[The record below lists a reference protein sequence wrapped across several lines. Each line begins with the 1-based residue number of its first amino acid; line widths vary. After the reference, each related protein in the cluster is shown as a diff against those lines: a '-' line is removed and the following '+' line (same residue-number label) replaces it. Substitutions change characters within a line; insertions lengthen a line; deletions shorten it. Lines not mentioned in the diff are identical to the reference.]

1 MNFTK
6 EDIQTIKDALRT
18 TGVKDS
24 EFLEATLPL
33 SKTDGITL
41 LQEGKNKKITIG
53 DFNNQMLSL
62 FRLDFINLTEKYSI
76 EYVSLEEAVSSI
88 PSSQWRE
95 GLVITFYNNEKQ
107 WKIYQFIGDIN
118 QFTNPTLWKDLFD
131 VSQYVIN
138 SYLPDEEDITASLPD
153 DNGNS
158 KLSLKDKLYDPTN
171 FSGMGTKIIRKN
183 IIEVAQEDG
192 TIKRINYLSQDEFN
206 SENTIYIIKYD
217 FTLNENITIPANCVL
232 KFDGGSI
239 SNGTLKLS
247 SNCTVLNMRFNRV
260 NDFVDMILIDK
271 CNNVVLQNCY
281 LNGNKGSA
289 AAEDEECRFSGI
301 RIQDSYNVKISGC
314 TIKETLNAESP
325 NSAIFINGNSKS
337 IFKKSIILCCC
348 VWGDKWIQ
356 IHIIQT

>member
-158 KLSLKDKLYDPTN
+158 KISLKDK
-171 FSGMGTKIIRKN
+171 
-183 IIEVAQEDG
+183 
-192 TIKRINYLSQDEFN
+192 
-206 SENTIYIIKYD
+206 
-217 FTLNENITIPANCVL
+217 
-232 KFDGGSI
+232 
-239 SNGTLKLS
+239 
-247 SNCTVLNMRFNRV
+247 
-260 NDFVDMILIDK
+260 
-271 CNNVVLQNCY
+271 
-281 LNGNKGSA
+281 
-289 AAEDEECRFSGI
+289 
-301 RIQDSYNVKISGC
+301 
-314 TIKETLNAESP
+314 
-325 NSAIFINGNSKS
+325 
-337 IFKKSIILCCC
+337 
-348 VWGDKWIQ
+348 
-356 IHIIQT
+356 

>member
-183 IIEVAQEDG
+183 IIEITQKDG
-192 TIKRINYLSQDEFN
+192 TIKRINYLSPDEFN
-206 SENTIYIIKYD
+206 SENTIYVIKYD
-217 FTLNENITIPANCVL
+217 FTLNEDITIPTNCVL
-232 KFDGGSI
+232 EFNGGSLSGNHTLTGNNTRLINPTKNIFNGINIAGSWNVPYI
-239 SNGTLKLS
+239 SSDFFADVHQVNRLYNSFKL
-247 SNCTVLNMRFNRV
+247 LNDN
-260 NDFVDMILIDK
+260 I
-271 CNNVVLQNCY
+271 QNTIIV
-281 LNGNKGSA
+281 
-289 AAEDEECRFSGI
+289 EEG
-301 RIQDSYNVKISGC
+301 DYYE
-314 TIKETLNAESP
+314 ETFTTGYTRP
-325 NSAIFINGNSKS
+325 
-337 IFKKSIILCCC
+337 II
-348 VWGDKWIQ
+348 
-356 IHIIQT
+356 